1 MYKFNKKAIL
11 GYVIL
16 YLTLVIL
23 TFMYISRVSVY
34 EWNWLYS
41 ILLIYGVVVTP
52 FLIFRFAVTYSYK
65 PVPDLGYRPKIS
77 VIVPVYNEESGIAST
92 IDSILDSDY
101 PKDKLELVVIDDKS
115 KDKSLEVINK
125 KRAQRNFIL
134 VAHEKNLGKRH
145 AMATGIKKCTG
156 DVLVCIDSDT
166 IVKPDAIKML
176 VQPFT
181 DPQVYCVCGN
191 GVVANESDPKINNTL
206 TRLQKVWYADSFRIR
221 KGVESIFGIVICCS
235 GVLSAYRKEK
245 FQQVVDE
252 WLNEKFL
259 GHDVVSGDDRQ
270 MTNLMMRMGG
280 KSVFQSNALA
290 YTYAPH
296 KFKKFLIQQLRWGR
310 SAFRGMLF
318 ASKFFTKKN
327 TSQKLVFYTT
337 MFVNFISPI
346 SLLANTVVLAIL
358 GQFEFIAVY
367 LLGLLLLSFLFA
379 LNDKLLVDYFSI
391 KDIGYRILF
400 FALSV
405 AITFVYLYSWV
416 TPWKGKVWGT
426 R

>member
-1 MYKFNKKAIL
+1 MVHFNKKIFA

-16 YLTLVIL
+16 YVTLVVL
-23 TFMYISRVSVY
+23 MLMYISRVSMY
-34 EWNWLYS
+34 EWNWAYS
-41 ILLIYGVVVTP
+41 LLLVYGVVVTP
-52 FLIFRFAVTYSYK
+52 FLIFRFAITYSYQS
-65 PVPDLGYRPKIS
+65 VPDRGFRPKIS
-77 VIVPVYNEESGIAST
+77 VIVPVYNEENGIADT

-115 KDKSLEVINK
+115 KDHSLEVINK
-125 KRAQRNFIL
+125 KRLERDFKL
-134 VAHEKNLGKRH
+134 VKNEKNMGKRH
-145 AMATGIKKCTG
+145 AMATGIKQCSG
-156 DVLVCIDSDT
+156 DILVCIDSDT
-166 IVKPDAIKML
+166 FVKPDAIKLL

-181 DPQVYCVCGN
+181 DPEVYCVCGN
-191 GVVANESDPKINNTL
+191 GVVANESEPKINNLL

-245 FQQVVDE
+245 FEKVVNN

-270 MTNLMMRMGG
+270 MTNLMMQMGG

-290 YTYAPH
+290 YTFAPH

-337 MFVNFISPI
+337 MFVNFVSPI
-346 SLLANTVVLAIL
+346 SLLMNTVVLALL
-358 GQFEFIAVY
+358 GQYWLVGVY
-367 LLGLLLLSFLFA
+367 LLGLLLLSTLFA
-379 LNDKLLVDYFSI
+379 FNDKLLVDYFSF
-391 KDIGYRILF
+391 KDVGYRIIF
-400 FALSV
+400 FALSI